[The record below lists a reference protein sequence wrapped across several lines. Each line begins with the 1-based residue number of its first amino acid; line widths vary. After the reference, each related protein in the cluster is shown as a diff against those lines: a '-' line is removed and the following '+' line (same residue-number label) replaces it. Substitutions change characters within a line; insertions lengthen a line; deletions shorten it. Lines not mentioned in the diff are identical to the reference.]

1 MKHALEFAVEFAVAH
16 LVAFTPKGGC
26 PLKLHRAGNAGTVQR
41 AGSIH
46 PQGWVPI
53 ETC

>member
-26 PLKLHRAGNAGTVQR
+26 PLKRDFSRDFARGIYL
-41 AGSIH
+41 
-46 PQGWVPI
+46 
-53 ETC
+53 